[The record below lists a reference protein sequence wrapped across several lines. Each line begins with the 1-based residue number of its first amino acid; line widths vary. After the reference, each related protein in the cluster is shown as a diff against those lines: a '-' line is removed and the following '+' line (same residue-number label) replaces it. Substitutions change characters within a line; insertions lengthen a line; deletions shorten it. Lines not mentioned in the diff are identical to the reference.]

1 MPRGVAPPL
10 LLRCAGTL
18 IVMTRHMLIRA
29 ETEPARVVEEAALPT
44 EAELHGALTN
54 HPQLIPAADIGL
66 GETVVVG
73 RESGLASG
81 YADLVLLDDRGRLCL
96 VEVKNEGNPDT
107 RRVVAQ
113 LLDYAASL
121 WGLSIQEFEQ
131 KILHPFLVATGRGA
145 PLPTVAE
152 YVAEATQ
159 RGGGGAEDLVDQ
171 LAQTLAAGDFALVV
185 AAPQIPIGVQRVLE
199 YLNARGQRMFGLEVS
214 YFRGPVECFVPR
226 LVVKP
231 LISDPA
237 GESTSGATLDEETFL
252 DQIPARCREAI
263 AGFLSAV
270 TDAGAD
276 VLWRKYGPSIT
287 VTRGNQ
293 RQVAYIEAKRLGVT
307 LKASADFPQEAFDQ
321 ARTQLTTVGAGGETK
336 DGWYYNIP
344 FTDASDEQLST
355 ALGVAQALVDAV
367 VPPVA
372 FVTLAPETDATFSR
386 NDHNVWARHV
396 PVLAALQGVH
406 LRGRLMHVP
415 SGREADVHLV
425 PLANGQ
431 PGWRPRFNPSST
443 RDEVWSA
450 AFNGD
455 RFRLLVNATSPG
467 MSAPV

>member
-1 MPRGVAPPL
+1 
-10 LLRCAGTL
+10 
-18 IVMTRHMLIRA
+18 MTRHVLIRA
-29 ETEPARVVEEAALPT
+29 ENEPARVVEEAALPT
-44 EAELHGALTN
+44 EAELHDALTN

-81 YADLVLLDDRGRLCL
+81 YADLVLLDDRGRLCI

-121 WGLSIQEFEQ
+121 WGLSVQEFEQ
-131 KILHPFLVATGRGA
+131 KILHPFVAATEPEA
-145 PLPTVAE
+145 ALPTVAE

-159 RGGGGAEDLVDQ
+159 RGSAGSEDLADQ

-199 YLNARGQRMFGLEVS
+199 YLNARGQRLFGLEVS
-214 YFRGPVECFVPR
+214 YFRGPAECFVPR

-237 GESTSGATLDEETFL
+237 GESTSGSTLDEETFL
-252 DQIPARCREAI
+252 NQIPARCRDGI
-263 AGFLSAV
+263 ASFLSGV

-287 VTRGNQ
+287 VTRGQQ
-293 RQVAYIEAKRLGVT
+293 RQVAYLEAKRLGVT
-307 LKASADFPQEAFDQ
+307 LKASADFPQEAFDH
-321 ARTQLTTVGAGGETK
+321 ARTQLATIGTGGETK
-336 DGWYYNIP
+336 DAWYYNV
-344 FTDASDEQLST
+344 TLTEASDEQISR
-355 ALGVAQALVDAV
+355 ALGVVQALVDAV

-372 FVTLAPETDATFSR
+372 FVDCSPEMDATFAR
-386 NDHNVWARHV
+386 NDHNVWVRHV
-396 PVLAALQGVH
+396 PPLAGLQGVH

-431 PGWRPRFNPSST
+431 PGWRPRFNPSRA
-443 RDEVWSA
+443 RDDVWAA

-455 RFRLLVNATSPG
+455 RFRLRVDATSPD
-467 MSAPV
+467 MSAAT